1 MYRDKFADVLKKHFE
16 KNFLLY
22 IISLLCIFTGIILGM
37 YFVKYMGSVE
47 TGKLESYM
55 QEFVKSFLS
64 NKVSYK
70 SIFLQTLKNNLPVMI
85 VLWFLGLTMIGI
97 PMILI
102 IDIIKGF
109 TVGFS
114 ISFFVNSMGVKG
126 VWVSLSSVIL
136 QNIIYIPCI
145 LFCSVLA
152 MEFSLMLFKNN
163 FKSRWS
169 SSALS
174 NVASYSLIFLMSF
187 LFMFMGFLLETYVT
201 PNILKIII

>member
-1 MYRDKFADVLKKHFE
+1 MYRDKFTDVLKKHFE

-47 TGKLESYM
+47 TGKLENYM
-55 QEFVKSFLS
+55 QEFVKNFSGS
-64 NKVSYK
+64 KVSYK

-102 IDIIKGF
+102 IDMIKGF

-114 ISFFVNSMGVKG
+114 ISFFINSMGVKG
-126 VWVSLSSVIL
+126 IWVSLGSVIL

-163 FKSRWS
+163 FKSRRS

-174 NVASYSLIFLMSF
+174 NVASYSLIFLMNF